1 MSGISRSGFSRLWV
15 KVGAGVAGAAL
26 VVTGLTAATTA
37 SANDSKAAPP
47 ASVTVQTRN
56 GPNGA
61 YLTDG
66 QGNTLYLFV
75 ADTSNKSTCNDAC
88 AAQWPPLVTQG
99 AVVAGSGVDAG
110 KLATSTRQD
119 NTKQATYNNH
129 PLYTFV
135 ADTAPGQTNGQG
147 VNAFG
152 ALWWTVNPNGDAITA
167 RGSNAPGGVV
177 Y

>member
-1 MSGISRSGFSRLWV
+1 MSGRSKGFWAKIGV
-15 KVGAGVAGAAL
+15 GVAGAAL
-26 VVTGLTAATTA
+26 VVAGATAATTA
-37 SANDSKAAPP
+37 ADVNDAKNAPP

-66 QGNTLYLFV
+66 QGRSLYLFV
-75 ADTSNKSTCNDAC
+75 ADTGNTSTCNGAC

-99 AVVAGSGVDAG
+99 AVVAGNGVDAG
-110 KLATSTRQD
+110 KLATSNRQD

-129 PLYTFV
+129 PLYYFV
-135 ADTAPGQTNGQG
+135 ADTSPGQTNGQG

-152 ALWWTVNPNGDAITA
+152 ALWWLVNPNGDAITSGGQSPA
-167 RGSNAPGGVV
+167 GGVT